1 MYYTYV
7 YTCIQTQCTR
17 TSRTKVHLCIWAVCT
32 RRYDFLNEYSKK
44 HMIWLQMD
52 FWEHNLNVH
61 SSPNRQLH
69 PLKKHRNTE
78 PGTSIADQRTSKG
91 GGHPADVLSVLMQ
104 LVMLVLV
111 CTLRQWIQGLFQGFP
126 GYIFICPDRLETFN
140 RIDSTMRALGLQN
153 DWYFWV

>member
-32 RRYDFLNEYSKK
+32 RRYDFRWISGST
-44 HMIWLQMD
+44 IWM
-52 FWEHNLNVH
+52 FI
-61 SSPNRQLH
+61 P
-69 PLKKHRNTE
+69 PLTDNCILWKKHRNTE

-126 GYIFICPDRLETFN
+126 GDIFICPDRLETFN